1 MAPTYSPNQWVGR
14 KLTKRHVDALPAPST
29 GQVFVRDT
37 EMKGFALRITA
48 SGAKSFVVEKR
59 INGKS
64 RRITLGPYPAL
75 TVEQARSEAQ
85 KLLGEIVTGYDP
97 IKERQDARLNG
108 ITLHEAFK
116 AFRQARTHLAIKTLY
131 DYQRVMEVALPD
143 WQTKPLREISKDMVV
158 KRYHALA
165 EERGPAYA
173 TLAMRALRSVLNFAM
188 NQYEDS
194 DGNPILRDNPVL
206 RLTRTRAWY
215 PSKRRQTIIRIQDLP
230 AWYAAVRRLHAGE
243 APMRKGDTIADYLRL
258 LLFTGLRRSEGARIR
273 WQDVDLVARTL
284 TIPQTKNGEPLIL
297 PLSDSLAEL
306 LNERKEVALGE
317 YVFPGEGHPG
327 PLIEPRAGVQWVTEQ
342 SGVAFTLH
350 DLRRTFITVAESLD
364 ISAYAVKRLVN
375 HKMSRDVTAGYII
388 SDVER
393 LRAPMQKITDYLKRT
408 ISQANNIVVLPINSS
423 ANSEESHAT
432 KSG

>member
-1 MAPTYSPNQWVGR
+1 MAPTYSPDQWVGR
-14 KLTKRHVDALPAPST
+14 KLTKRHVDALPAPPA

-64 RRITLGPYPAL
+64 RRLTLGPYPAL
-75 TVEQARSEAQ
+75 TVEQARLQAQ
-85 KLLGEIVTGYDP
+85 KLLGDIVTGYDP
-97 IKERQDARLNG
+97 IKEREDERLNR
-108 ITLHEAFK
+108 ISLHEAFK
-116 AFRQARTHLAIKTLY
+116 AFRQARSHLAIKTLY

-143 WQTKPLREISKDMVV
+143 WQAKPLREISKDMVV

-188 NQYEDS
+188 NHYEDT

-230 AWYAAVRRLHAGE
+230 AWYAAVLRLHAGE

-258 LLFTGLRRSEGARIR
+258 LLFTGLRRSEAARIR

-284 TIPQTKNGEPLIL
+284 TIPQTKNGEPLVL
-297 PLSDSLAEL
+297 PLSDFLAKL
-306 LNERKEVALGE
+306 LTERKETAIGE

-393 LRAPMQKITDYLKRT
+393 LRAPMQRISNYLVNACKKP
-408 ISQANNIVVLPINSS
+408 ILAQIVPLRPLSGTSS
-423 ANSEESHAT
+423 S
-432 KSG
+432 